1 MAEIRSNPKL
11 YMQQQDIFSVQPAA
25 GHIFSPTLRST
36 DTIAHQII
44 NFDNGGKNTV
54 REDTLTTSLSVGHSV
69 EHPRRRRR
77 CHPTPAEPAPAGRC
91 ARLGS
96 GGMTRRGL
104 ELGGER
110 EFEGSRD
117 TEEAADRNLA
127 ATLGGRGRT
136 ETGSEVLVSDERKS
150 QQN

>member
-1 MAEIRSNPKL
+1 
-11 YMQQQDIFSVQPAA
+11 
-25 GHIFSPTLRST
+25 
-36 DTIAHQII
+36 
-44 NFDNGGKNTV
+44 
-54 REDTLTTSLSVGHSV
+54 
-69 EHPRRRRR
+69 
-77 CHPTPAEPAPAGRC
+77 
-91 ARLGS
+91 
-96 GGMTRRGL
+96 MTRRGL

-136 ETGSEVLVSDERKS
+136 ETGSERGAEVLEVSDERKS